1 MTDYAK
7 QREERIKA
15 AKKRR
20 RVEAASKA
28 AAGVVIAVGA
38 ILLIAALVVISG
50 LLTKFAW
57 NSGVA
62 PAAEAF
68 GHDGVASI
76 SLLNGIALSLGVD
89 VLGRLFRSNPVQ
101 LNAVSEQLKARHK

>member
-28 AAGVVIAVGA
+28 AAGVVIAVGVV
-38 ILLIAALVVISG
+38 LLLTALVVLSG

-68 GHDGVASI
+68 GHDGVSSI
-76 SLLNGIALSLGVD
+76 GLVNGIAINLSVG
-89 VLGRLFRSNPVQ
+89 VLGRLFRSSPIQ
-101 LNAVSEQLKARHK
+101 IDGVSEKLKQRRK